1 MQAEYLSWKC
11 SEDEDSMQEP
21 ERGLPVQKAVAF
33 AEVVTQ
39 ESGCVSGISAQE
51 KGRLMGSWTSLFL
64 QRLL

>member
-1 MQAEYLSWKC
+1 
-11 SEDEDSMQEP
+11 MQEP